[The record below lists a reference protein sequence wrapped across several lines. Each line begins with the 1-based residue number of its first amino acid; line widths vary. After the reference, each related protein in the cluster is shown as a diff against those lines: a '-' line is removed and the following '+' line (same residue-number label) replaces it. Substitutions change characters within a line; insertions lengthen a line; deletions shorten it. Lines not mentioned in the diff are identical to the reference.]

1 MSGPCAEQ
9 PPMSSLL
16 SPRAFSDQHFPALK
30 YLEGSLTQGAGPTSD
45 FSFSRW
51 GMEPEYLPI
60 R

>member
-30 YLEGSLTQGAGPTSD
+30 YLEGAGPTSD